1 MDIKWLAPRSV
12 FYSLYYDG
20 SLLDYGPSSRGENLK
35 CHAQTSST
43 RRLLWRML
51 TISDGLAPL
60 ESVYPTYEYLNL
72 TKENQRLE
80 NQKFTRISLRTNI
93 DEQIQKIYIKIIKF
107 QNSSSERNNTCLLF
121 FHNLE
126 WPRCFRI
133 INSFF
138 SPRLLL
144 IFLLRFLDIN
154 PPSTIAQTNT
164 CVSIAVKD
172 KKAERKW
179 K

>member
-72 TKENQRLE
+72 TKENERLE
-80 NQKFTRISLRTNI
+80 NQKFTRISLRTSI
-93 DEQIQKIYIKIIKF
+93 DEQIQKIYIKISNFKILLLDKF
-107 QNSSSERNNTCLLF
+107 WKEQHLCLLF

-126 WPRCFRI
+126 WPRCFKI

-138 SPRLLL
+138 FSS
-144 IFLLRFLDIN
+144 FYFVS
-154 PPSTIAQTNT
+154 ST
-164 CVSIAVKD
+164 
-172 KKAERKW
+172 
-179 K
+179 

>member
-72 TKENQRLE
+72 TKENERLE
-80 NQKFTRISLRTNI
+80 NQKFTRISLRTSI
-93 DEQIQKIYIKIIKF
+93 DEQIQKNIYKNIKF
-107 QNSSSERNNTCLLF
+107 QNSSSRQVLKGTTRVYYFSITSSDLAALSTLSS
-121 FHNLE
+121 FHLSTSF
-126 WPRCFRI
+126 PRHK
-133 INSFF
+133 
-138 SPRLLL
+138 SPLHYSKQTRA
-144 IFLLRFLDIN
+144 F
-154 PPSTIAQTNT
+154 PSQ
-164 CVSIAVKD
+164 
-172 KKAERKW
+172 
-179 K
+179 